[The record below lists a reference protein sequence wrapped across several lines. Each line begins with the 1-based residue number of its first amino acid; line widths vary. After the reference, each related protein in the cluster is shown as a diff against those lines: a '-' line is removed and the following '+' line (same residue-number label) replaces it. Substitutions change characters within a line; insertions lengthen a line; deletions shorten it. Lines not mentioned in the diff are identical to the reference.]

1 MVKLLYD
8 KVLREQLSNNNNQI
22 FFTNLFS
29 YGLEFIKIGGFYITL
44 NFSTLKFKKMYHKQA
59 YCADSAHHPRHHFKR
74 KIRKMMA
81 HKFGHHHRG
90 GHFPKVNV
98 QELDDRYELFV
109 YAAGYSK
116 ADFKVDLSDNTLII
130 AATNT
135 SKTESNYNWRRQ
147 EFRPRKFERQ
157 FELNEKIDKE
167 SITAKYEDGILK
179 VTLSKLEGFETMRRE
194 VEIN

>member
-1 MVKLLYD
+1 
-8 KVLREQLSNNNNQI
+8 
-22 FFTNLFS
+22 
-29 YGLEFIKIGGFYITL
+29 
-44 NFSTLKFKKMYHKQA
+44 MYHQKA
-59 YCADSAHHPRHHFKR
+59 YCADGAHHPRHHFKR
-74 KIRKMMA
+74 KFRKMMKRKLA
-81 HKFGHHHRG
+81 HHY

-116 ADFKVDLSDNTLII
+116 SDFTVNLTDNTLIVAVNQI
-130 AATNT
+130 ANDL
-135 SKTESNYNWRRQ
+135 SDSDWRRQ

-167 SITAKYEDGILK
+167 AISAKYEDGILK
-179 VTLSKLEGFETMRRE
+179 VTLEKLAGFERLRKE